1 MSNARNLSQLKPS
14 TAGLIEE
21 NDIADAG
28 VTPVKLSQKLT
39 SGTAIAT
46 TSGTSKDVTG
56 IPSWVKRITFIF
68 KDVSTNGSSAFN
80 LQVGSGSVQTT
91 GYASSAWSS
100 TSTTLTANNG
110 FIASVGGAAFGFSG
124 IMTLA
129 LIDSNTWVASGLS
142 TIATTA
148 NTGFQAIGTVTL
160 AGALDRLRF
169 TTFAGTDT
177 FDAGSINIL
186 YE

>member
-46 TSGTSKDVTG
+46 TSGTSKDFTG

-80 LQVGSGSVQTT
+80 IQVGSGSVQTT
-91 GYASSAWSS
+91 GYSSGAWSS
-100 TSTTLTANNG
+100 TATTVTANNG
-110 FIASVGGAAFGFSG
+110 FIASISGAAFGFTG
-124 IMTLA
+124 IMTIENMGA
-129 LIDSNTWVASGLS
+129 NTWVASGLS
-142 TIATTA
+142 TVTGTG
-148 NTGFQAIGTVTL
+148 NTGYQSVGSVVL
-160 AGALDRLRF
+160 AGALDRIRF

>member
-56 IPSWVKRITFIF
+56 IPSWVKRITVVYTYSYS
-68 KDVSTNGSSAFN
+68 D
-80 LQVGSGSVQTT
+80 
-91 GYASSAWSS
+91 
-100 TSTTLTANNG
+100 
-110 FIASVGGAAFGFSG
+110 
-124 IMTLA
+124 
-129 LIDSNTWVASGLS
+129 
-142 TIATTA
+142 
-148 NTGFQAIGTVTL
+148 GT
-160 AGALDRLRF
+160 RLRTVRDREVF
-169 TTFAGTDT
+169 IRTR
-177 FDAGSINIL
+177 FDL
-186 YE
+186 